1 MNTPNLVKRPRS
13 IPAKRVSHLLTILFA
28 FFLGAGLSSSAEA
41 SRPNVVILF
50 TDDMGYGDLG
60 CYGHPR
66 IKTPNIDRLADDG
79 IRLTSFVTGSWCVPS
94 RTQLM
99 TGRYL
104 PRVKFNGNT
113 GADGTGGLP
122 DSEWTLAEA
131 LKDAGYRTH
140 MVGKWHLGYKQKR
153 FLPVNQ
159 GFDTWFGLPYSNDY
173 MKPWVQT
180 EEPLGLFRG
189 ETMVEHPFDQ
199 NPLTTRYTKEAIQ
212 LIGSSDGDQP
222 FLLYLAYAMPHLP
235 LAVSDERRGKSNFG
249 FYGDVIEEV
258 DWSIGQVL
266 KALEEK
272 GIADNTLVFF
282 ASDNGPWIEMPP
294 RMQQAGNELWHAGSA
309 GPLRGSKGQTYE
321 GGPRVPAMLRWPG
334 KIVPGQVS
342 AEFVG
347 MPDIYRTVLSVAGAK
362 LPDHKLDGH
371 DLTPFLTGESESAPR
386 KEYFYFKK
394 GLEAMRS
401 GNWKLRTVTGELEL
415 FNMVT
420 DPFERINRA
429 ADKPEKA
436 QALLARMHEMAKE
449 VAVQVKV
456 Q

>member
-1 MNTPNLVKRPRS
+1 MNSPKFENYPKILVR
-13 IPAKRVSHLLTILFA
+13 LLTILFA
-28 FFLGAGLSSSAEA
+28 FIIGAGLPNGADA
-41 SRPNVVILF
+41 SKPNVVILF
-50 TDDMGYGDLG
+50 ADDMGYGDLA
-60 CYGHPR
+60 CYGHPS
-66 IKTPNIDRLADDG
+66 IQTPNLDRLADDG

-99 TGRYL
+99 TGRYM
-104 PRVKFNGNT
+104 PRVNFNGRT
-113 GADGTGGLP
+113 GSDGTGGLP
-122 DSEWTLAEA
+122 DSEWTMAEA
-131 LKDAGYRTH
+131 LKDAGYNTH
-140 MVGKWHLGYKQKR
+140 MVGKWHLGYKEKR

-180 EEPLGLFRG
+180 DEPLGLFRG

-199 NPLTTRYTKEAIQ
+199 NPLTTRYTKEAVQ
-212 LIGSSDGDQP
+212 LIERSEDDQP

-235 LAVSDERRGKSNFG
+235 LAVSNERRGKSGAG

-294 RMQQAGNELWHAGSA
+294 RMQQQGNELWHAGSA

-334 KIVPGQVS
+334 TIVSGQVS
-342 AEFVG
+342 AGLVG

-371 DLTPFLTGESESAPR
+371 DLTPFLIGKTKLPPR
-386 KEYFYFKK
+386 KEYFYFK
-394 GLEAMRS
+394 GEMEAMRS
-401 GNWKLRTVTGELEL
+401 GDWKLRTATGELEL
-415 FNMVT
+415 FHMVT
-420 DPFERINRA
+420 DPFERINRT
-429 ADKPEKA
+429 ADNPEKA
-436 QALLARMHEMAKE
+436 QALLTRMHEMAKE
-449 VAVQVKV
+449 IGVNVKER
-456 Q
+456 

>member
-1 MNTPNLVKRPRS
+1 MTTPKFVKCP
-13 IPAKRVSHLLTILFA
+13 LLSLPTILVA
-28 FFLGAGLSSSAEA
+28 FIIGTSLANGTDP

-50 TDDMGYGDLG
+50 TDDMGYGDLA
-60 CYGHPR
+60 CYGHPS

-99 TGRYL
+99 TGRYM

-113 GADGTGGLP
+113 GSDGLGGLP
-122 DSEWTLAEA
+122 DSEWTMAEA
-131 LKDAGYRTH
+131 LKDAGYKTH
-140 MVGKWHLGYKQKR
+140 MVGKWHLGYKQKK

-180 EEPLGLFRG
+180 DEPLGLYRG

-199 NPLTTRYTKEAIQ
+199 DPLTTRYTKEAVE
-212 LIGSSDGDQP
+212 LIEHSGSNKP

-235 LAVSDERRGKSNFG
+235 LAVSNERRGLSSAG

-258 DWSIGQVL
+258 DWSVGEVL
-266 KALEEK
+266 QALEEK
-272 GIADNTLVFF
+272 GIAENTLVFF
-282 ASDNGPWIEMPP
+282 ASDNGPWVDMPS

-309 GPLRGSKGQTYE
+309 GPLRGSKGDTYE

-334 KIVPGQVS
+334 KIASGQIS
-342 AEFVG
+342 DGFVG
-347 MPDIYRTVLSVAGAK
+347 MPDIYRTILSVAGAK
-362 LPDHKLDGH
+362 LPDHTLDGD
-371 DLTPFLTGESESAPR
+371 DLIPFLTGKINSAPR
-386 KEYFYFKK
+386 QEYFYFRR
-394 GLEAMRS
+394 GLEALRS
-401 GNWKLRTVTGELEL
+401 GDWKLRTATGELEL
-415 FNMVT
+415 FDMAT

-429 ADKPEKA
+429 SEHPEKA
-436 QALLARMHEMAKE
+436 QALLSRMHEMAKE
-449 VAVQVKV
+449 VDVSVKEF
-456 Q
+456 